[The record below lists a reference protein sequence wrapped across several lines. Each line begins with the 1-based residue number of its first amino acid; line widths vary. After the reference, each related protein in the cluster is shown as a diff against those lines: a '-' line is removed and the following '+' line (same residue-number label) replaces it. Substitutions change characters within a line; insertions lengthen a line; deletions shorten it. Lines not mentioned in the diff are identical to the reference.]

1 MKHSESFGGSH
12 GKETD
17 IFSILEEFISRDDSR
32 KPVYMGWGSMMCKSP
47 SHMVVMA
54 TEALRESNQRGIILG
69 GWAQLSLDVL
79 LESTND
85 NALIEYARENVL
97 FVDKAPHEWLLPQVS
112 TAVHHGGA
120 GTTNAS
126 IRSGVPTIITPVFLD
141 QFDNS
146 YLVNQLGCGVGFSK
160 QFQRITTKELADA
173 ILRVTSDS
181 TYSNIA
187 RSIAAKLHEENGA
200 KSVVKEMEKHWKEN
214 VVTGKWKEVVDS
226 QLRTDQHKI
235 KGSTKL
241 LVASIGL
248 LAAFLYCTKRK

>member
-1 MKHSESFGGSH
+1 VKDSESFGGSH
-12 GKETD
+12 GKEAD

-32 KPVYMGWGSMMCKSP
+32 KPVYMGWGSMMCKSSGP
-47 SHMVVMA
+47 LVVMA
-54 TEALRESNQRGIILG
+54 TEALREYHKRGIILG
-69 GWAQLSLDVL
+69 GWAQLSFDVL
-79 LESTND
+79 LKSTNN
-85 NALIEYARENVL
+85 NALIEYAKENVL

-126 IRSGVPTIITPVFLD
+126 LRAGVPTIITPVFLD

-160 QFQRITTKELADA
+160 QFQSITTKELADA

-181 TYSNIA
+181 TYSKVA
-187 RSIAAKLHEENGA
+187 GDIAAKLHEENGA
-200 KSVVKEMEKHWKEN
+200 QSVVKEIELHWNEN
-214 VVTGKWKEVVDS
+214 VVTGRWKEVVNS
-226 QLRTDQHKI
+226 QLKTDEHKI
-235 KGSTKL
+235 KRSTKL

-248 LAAFLYCTKRK
+248 VAAFLYCTKRK